1 MAPLAAQAAIAAWSS
16 SVWAGRRVGG
26 GMREHDCPARTGW
39 HHEMRPR
46 PLTATEL
53 VDRLAVPEPADQ
65 LATPLGR
72 VIVVDLD
79 ATEGYRRSCVDAAG
93 GAADT
98 AGGDGAAAAMATLPA
113 VVVGTSKR
121 RDPPPRLPGAALV
134 DLVVPPGGPELDAV
148 LATVDA
154 NPHASTALAL
164 VLRGGGVRSLA
175 DGLQLE
181 SAVYGTLQAGP
192 EFARWRASRP
202 VKTSRPA
209 EEGPAVL
216 VDRSGDA
223 LDVVLNRPS
232 VRNALDARMRDDLV
246 AALAIAAHDPSIAQV
261 HLHGAGP
268 AFCAGGDLDE
278 FGTRPDPATAHLV
291 RMTRSP
297 ARALAGLAERVV
309 AHLHGACM
317 GSGIELPAFAA
328 RIVGRPDTVIALPEV
343 RLGLIPGAGGTVSLP
358 RRIGRHR
365 TAQLALTGHHIDAP
379 TAHAWGLIDQIE
391 AP

>member
-1 MAPLAAQAAIAAWSS
+1 LGTRCW
-16 SVWAGRRVGG
+16 
-26 GMREHDCPARTGW
+26 
-39 HHEMRPR
+39 PR
-46 PLTATEL
+46 CGAEI
-53 VDRLAVPEPADQ
+53 VLAVPEPADQ
-65 LATPLGR
+65 LAAPVGP

-79 ATEGYRRSCVDAAG
+79 APDGAGRSGVDRTG

-98 AGGDGAAAAMATLPA
+98 SGVDRAAAALATLPA

-121 RDPPPRLPGAALV
+121 RGPPASLPGGALV
-134 DLVVPPGGPELDAV
+134 DLVIPPDGPELDALLV
-148 LATVDA
+148 TIDA
-154 NPHASTALAL
+154 NPQAAIALAL
-164 VLRGGGVRSLA
+164 VLRGGDVRPLA

-202 VKTSRPA
+202 VRSSRPA

-216 VDRSGDA
+216 VDRSGDV

-246 AALAIAAHDPSIAQV
+246 AALAVAAHDPSITQI

-268 AFCAGGDLDE
+268 AFSAGGDLDE
-278 FGTRPDPATAHLV
+278 FGTRPDPAAAHLV

-297 ARALAGLAERVV
+297 ARAVAGLADRVV

-328 RIVGRPDTVIALPEV
+328 RIIGRPDTVIALPEV

-379 TAHAWGLIDQIE
+379 TAHAWGLIDEIE